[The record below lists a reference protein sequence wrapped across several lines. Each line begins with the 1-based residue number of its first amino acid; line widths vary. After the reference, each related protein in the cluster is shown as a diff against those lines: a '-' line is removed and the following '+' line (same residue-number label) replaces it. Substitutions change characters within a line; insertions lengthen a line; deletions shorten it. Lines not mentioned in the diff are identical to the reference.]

1 MNRRRGVSLIE
12 MIAAMGIGA
21 VMMGV
26 AVSLLYTL
34 LRTEGS
40 GREHLRHSS
49 VLGRLADQFR
59 RDVHEAK
66 SVGDLSDGEETVGGV
81 SDGEGRQF
89 ELAPGRT
96 VTYRLEPGTLVR
108 SEQVDGEVQR
118 RESFALP
125 PGTTASIRIQAGT
138 DPTIVSLM
146 ITPVAEPA
154 RQPGRRT
161 ARIDAVLARDRR
173 FTSSE
178 EP

>member
-1 MNRRRGVSLIE
+1 MNRRRGISLIE

-26 AVSLLYTL
+26 AVALLYTL
-34 LRTEGS
+34 LETEGS
-40 GREHLRHSS
+40 GREHLRHGS

-59 RDVHEAK
+59 RDVHAAK
-66 SVGDLSDGEETVGGV
+66 SVGDVA
-81 SDGEGRQF
+81 DGEGRQF

-108 SEQVDGEVQR
+108 TEQVDAVVQR

-125 PGTTASIRIQAGT
+125 PGTTTSIRIEADT

-146 ITPVAEPA
+146 ITPVAEPP

-173 FTSSE
+173 FTRPE
-178 EP
+178 GP